1 MSEPV
6 ASDPSAGAEA
16 GRGPAAAAGGERRL
30 TGLGVSH
37 GRAAGPV
44 IRMAGP
50 PVLPPPRPVTDQTV
64 ELAAIAQALDALVA
78 DLTHRATAL
87 TSGTRP
93 GATPHP
99 EPPAAAGPGAGS
111 SAAADGGEVEG
122 VEVLEALA
130 VMAAD
135 PVLREDAERYVRQGS
150 DAVHALD
157 AAFSAHAATLA
168 ALGGYLA
175 ERAADL
181 EDLKHRAAAFAL
193 GLPVPGVPAPGH
205 PFVLVAEDLSP
216 ADTAGLGPDVLALV
230 TERGG
235 PTSHTA
241 ILARGR
247 GLPAVVACAGVSA
260 LADGT
265 VIGVD
270 GATGE
275 VVVGLTEEEAGR
287 IVREERARRTRLAGA
302 RGRGR
307 TRDGHPV
314 TLLLNIGSANDLRT
328 RPGQH
333 AGSTHDGSPR
343 PGQHTDSAHDGSPRP
358 GQHAD
363 SIQAFRRPWQD
374 AHSTYDSQA
383 VAGHRRG
390 QDPHSAPIPES
401 IRENPGPAHTP
412 QTAGEDPRL
421 AHSSQTVGEER
432 GPGPAVW
439 GDVEGVGLFR
449 TEFLF
454 LGRAEAP
461 SYEEQVAAY
470 AEVFAEVPRE
480 AGPVV
485 VRTLDAGTDKPLPFL
500 RLPEE
505 PNPALGVR
513 GLRVDRLLPGVLDTQ
528 LDAIAEAAR
537 LAGADVSVMA
547 PMVATPGEAAAF
559 ARRVRARG
567 FARVG
572 VMVEV
577 PAAALRASRILREVD
592 FLSVGTNDLAQYAFA
607 ADRQHPGL
615 ADLLDP
621 AQPALLALVEMCAR
635 AGLEAGKPV
644 GVCGEAAG
652 DPLVAPLLVGL
663 GVTSLSMAPVC
674 VPLVRDALA
683 GLTLE
688 ECRERA
694 RTAMNPPG

>member
-6 ASDPSAGAEA
+6 ASDPSTGPEA
-16 GRGPAAAAGGERRL
+16 GRGSAAAGGGERRL

-37 GRAAGPV
+37 GRAAGPM

-50 PVLPPPRPVTDQTV
+50 PVLPPPRPVTDQPA
-64 ELAAIAQALDALVA
+64 ELTAIAQALDALVA
-78 DLTHRATAL
+78 DLTHRAAAL
-87 TSGTRP
+87 TPGTRP

-99 EPPAAAGPGAGS
+99 NPPPGTPAPGGEAGGQERAGGE
-111 SAAADGGEVEG
+111 AADGPTNSDRPPGNTTPSDKAADHDGGDVEG

-130 VMAAD
+130 VMAGD

-168 ALGGYLA
+168 GLGGYLA

-181 EDLKHRAAAFAL
+181 EDLKHRAVAFAL
-193 GLPVPGVPAPGH
+193 GLPLPGVPAPGH

-287 IVREERARRTRLAGA
+287 IVREERARRARLAAA

-314 TLLLNIGSANDLRT
+314 TLLLNIGSAHDFQ
-328 RPGQH
+328 RPGQDVH
-333 AGSTHDGSPR
+333 STHDSRR
-343 PGQHTDSAHDGSPRP
+343 PGQEPHSAHDS
-358 GQHAD
+358 
-363 SIQAFRRPWQD
+363 RRTSQD
-374 AHSTYDSQA
+374 AQSAQDSGPRQEA
-383 VAGHRRG
+383 R
-390 QDPHSAPIPES
+390 SAP
-401 IRENPGPAHTP
+401 TP
-412 QTAGEDPRL
+412 QSSREEPGSV
-421 AHSSQTVGEER
+421 HSSWTAREER
-432 GPGPAVW
+432 GLSRGIW

-454 LGRAEAP
+454 LGRTEAP

-470 AEVFAEVPRE
+470 AEVFGEIPRE

-559 ARRVRARG
+559 AGRARARG

-615 ADLLDP
+615 AGLLDP

-694 RTAMNPPG
+694 RTAMDPAR